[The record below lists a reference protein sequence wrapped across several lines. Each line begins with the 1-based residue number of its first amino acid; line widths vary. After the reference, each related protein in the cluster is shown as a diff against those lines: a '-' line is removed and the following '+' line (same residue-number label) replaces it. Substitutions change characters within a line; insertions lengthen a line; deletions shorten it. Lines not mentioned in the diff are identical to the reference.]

1 MIKLTSLKDEYAYLL
16 TEDYTGLVVRMRALQ
31 EVRLVAIR
39 VLNAEDFIFEALCWL
54 EPHYHAASSLVPI
67 LEGTGTDVSRDLHT
81 ACCHIALWAVTGERD
96 AIKGVVCAGDIHR
109 EDAAQ
114 HNQH

>member
-1 MIKLTSLKDEYAYLL
+1 ML

-96 AIKGVVCAGDIHR
+96 AIRGVVCAGDIHR